1 MKQDMIVILD
11 LGSTE
16 NTVVAREIRSMG
28 VYSEIHPH
36 DIGVEGLKK
45 LENVKGIILNGG
57 ENRVVDGAAVDVDPA
72 LYECGVPVIA
82 IATQDKIFAKTVS
95 NVREV
100 RARGAFVILL
110 AKESARVEEDI
121 ADIQIR
127 IPDLADQFTVFPIAA
142 VLQLIAYY
150 ASVGK
155 NLDVDQPRNLAK
167 SVTVE

>member
-1 MKQDMIVILD
+1 M
-11 LGSTE
+11 
-16 NTVVAREIRSMG
+16 
-28 VYSEIHPH
+28 
-36 DIGVEGLKK
+36 
-45 LENVKGIILNGG
+45 
-57 ENRVVDGAAVDVDPA
+57 
-72 LYECGVPVIA
+72 IA

-150 ASVGK
+150 AFRGKDPGCGPAAESGEIRDRGVRTFIAHQKTGRAVDSARPSVRFYS
-155 NLDVDQPRNLAK
+155 LLLLFLLVPSLLYFREA
-167 SVTVE
+167 